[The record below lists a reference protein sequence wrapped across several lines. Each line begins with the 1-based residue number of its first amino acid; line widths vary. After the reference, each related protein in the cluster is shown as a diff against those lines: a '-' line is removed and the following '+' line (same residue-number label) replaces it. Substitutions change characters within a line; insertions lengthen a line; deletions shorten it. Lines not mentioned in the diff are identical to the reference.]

1 MKPRPLLFAAVLLL
15 ALTACQMADTP
26 AATATLPPASTYT
39 PTPIPATWTPLP
51 TFTPTATPLPTDT
64 LAPSATPTSTPSPTI
79 TPTPL
84 PAPILDSKGILM
96 AYIPAGT
103 FEMGDRNGYRELL
116 PVHTVILT
124 QAFYMDVY
132 EVANAS
138 YAACVAAGRCRR
150 PSYLGSFTRDEY
162 YNDPDL
168 ANYPVIW
175 VDWYQAVAY
184 CAWRGARLPTEA
196 EWEYAA
202 RGGLEGKKYPWGN
215 ENPVCTAGAVNGANY
230 DACSEKDPVSVGL
243 FAPNGYGLYDMAGN
257 VWEWVS
263 DYIGY
268 YPSETVTDPTGPVY
282 SEYGGRKV
290 LRGGGY
296 DNEISSLSV
305 AERVS
310 NEPWQGHGVGFR
322 CVAPI
327 EGGTP

>member
-1 MKPRPLLFAAVLLL
+1 
-15 ALTACQMADTP
+15 
-26 AATATLPPASTYT
+26 
-39 PTPIPATWTPLP
+39 
-51 TFTPTATPLPTDT
+51 
-64 LAPSATPTSTPSPTI
+64 
-79 TPTPL
+79 
-84 PAPILDSKGILM
+84 M

-103 FEMGDRNGYRELL
+103 FEMGDRNGSSEVL

-132 EVANAS
+132 EVTNAS
-138 YAACVAAGRCRR
+138 YAACVAAGHCRR

-175 VDWYQAVAY
+175 VDWYQANTY

-215 ENPVCTAGAVNGANY
+215 ESPVCTAGAVNGASY
-230 DACSEKDPVSVGL
+230 DACSEKDPVSVGR

-268 YPSETVTDPTGPVY
+268 YPSGTVTDPAGPVY
-282 SEYGGRKV
+282 SEYGGRRV
-290 LRGGGY
+290 LRGGGWQ
-296 DNEISSLSV
+296 NEIFSLSV
-305 AERVS
+305 AERAS
-310 NEPWQGHGVGFR
+310 NESWQGSGIYGFR
-322 CVAPI
+322 CVVPVDAQA
-327 EGGTP
+327 EATP